1 MQRLDFR
8 AFRELHHGPYLR
20 YAEARTP
27 DTESAS
33 RAVEAAFTEIAQTWK
48 ETLLSPN
55 SVATAWRILH
65 HAVVGHADCVMI
77 PAPSSDCAPANT
89 PEDAVVLHR
98 RLNLPLHQAAELMG
112 IDTSEMCM
120 LLRMADRGLPSPTTA
135 STHKGSRHR

>member
-8 AFRELHHGPYLR
+8 AFRELHHGPYLL
-20 YAEARTP
+20 YAEARTR

-55 SVATAWRILH
+55 SIAAAWRILR
-65 HAVVGHADCVMI
+65 HAVVGHADCVMS
-77 PAPSSDCAPANT
+77 PAPSGDCAPPNT

-98 RLNLPLHQAAELMG
+98 QLKLPLHQAAELMG
-112 IDTSEMCM
+112 IDASEMCM
-120 LLRMADRGLPSPTTA
+120 LLRMADRELPTPTTA
-135 STHKGSRHR
+135 